1 MTDLTFGLGVAGIIF
16 AAIALLL
23 VGYFGKKMIGKQASK
38 WFMAFGLIFLLFGGI
53 TYVGIPGDDGAD
65 VVTEVA
71 AWDITVTESEN
82 ETYLYALEHRVVVAM
97 SFNDTSDA
105 FVDNTGVITLNFT
118 ASRADALLTTAIC
131 RGSIGSV
138 PTVDVA
144 GAADEYILD
153 ENADGSF
160 NALWTKSNAVTAYES
175 ASMAVEAG
183 DADYMTLAITLNADA
198 VAAMSQYESAEL
210 TVTIGG
216 ESWTI
221 VFQKVT
227 VTA

>member
-1 MTDLTFGLGVAGIIF
+1 
-16 AAIALLL
+16 
-23 VGYFGKKMIGKQASK
+23 MIGGQASK
-38 WFMAFGLIFLLFGGI
+38 MMLALGLVALLFGGI
-53 TYVGIPGDDGAD
+53 AYIGIPSGDGN
-65 VVTEVA
+65 EVEPAETA
-71 AWDITVTESEN
+71 AWDITVSEAEN
-82 ETYLYALEHRVVVAM
+82 ETFLYANEHRVVVAM

-118 ASRADALLTTAIC
+118 ASRADALLINAIC

-153 ENADGSF
+153 ENADGTF
-160 NALWTKSNAVTAYES
+160 NALWTKSNAVTSYES
-175 ASMAVEAG
+175 CGMVVEAG
-183 DADYMTLAITLNADA
+183 DADYATLQITLNAAA
-198 VAAMSQYESAEL
+198 VAEMSQYESCDL
-210 TVTIGG
+210 IVTIGG

-221 VFQKVT
+221 EFQKVT

>member
-1 MTDLTFGLGVAGIIF
+1 MDLTLGLGVVGIMSVG
-16 AAIALLL
+16 AVLLA
-23 VGYFGKKMIGKQASK
+23 VGYFGKKMIGGQASK
-38 WFMAFGLIFLLFGGI
+38 MMLALGLVALLFGGI
-53 TYVGIPGDDGAD
+53 AYIGIPNGDGN
-65 VVTEVA
+65 EVEPAETA
-71 AWDITVTESEN
+71 AWDITVSEAEN
-82 ETYLYALEHRVVVAM
+82 ETFLYANEHRVVVAM
-97 SFNDTSDA
+97 SFNDTSNA

-118 ASRADALLTTAIC
+118 ASRADALLINAIC

-160 NALWTKSNAVTAYES
+160 NALWTKSNAVTSYES
-175 ASMAVEAG
+175 AGMVVEAG
-183 DADYMTLAITLNADA
+183 DADYMTLQITLNADA
-198 VAAMSQYESAEL
+198 VAEMSQYESCDL
-210 TVTIGG
+210 IVTIGG

-221 VFQKVT
+221 EFQKVT

>member
-1 MTDLTFGLGVAGIIF
+1 MDLTLGLGVTGII
-16 AAIALLL
+16 ILGIVLLA
-23 VGYFGKKMIGKQASK
+23 VAYFGKKMIGGKASQIM
-38 WFMAFGLIFLLFGGI
+38 MALGLVAILLGGI
-53 TYVGIPGDDGAD
+53 VYIGIPTGDGENTLP
-65 VVTEVA
+65 VEQA
-71 AWDITVTESEN
+71 AWDITIIEAEN
-82 ETYLYALEHRVVVAM
+82 EVFLYANEHRVVVAM

-105 FVDNTGVITLNFT
+105 FVSNTGVITLNFT
-118 ASRADALLTTAIC
+118 ASRADALLVNAIC

-160 NALWTKSNAVTAYES
+160 NALWTKSNGVTSYES
-175 ASMAVEAG
+175 AGLVVEAG
-183 DADYMTLAITLNADA
+183 DADYMTLQITLNADA
-198 VAAMSQYESAEL
+198 VAEMSQYESCDL
-210 TVTIGG
+210 IVTIGG

-221 VFQKVT
+221 EFQKVT